1 MYRVLHN
8 LWVRCGRA
16 AEVLALLPL
25 CDHETLQYPP
35 LQQGLIVQHS
45 CDADGHTPT
54 LRQHTKAQRQH
65 QLHGNCGTKNGSYNK
80 AFVQPIKASFKGHY
94 NQYYGYNCVIFWHRE
109 TWALKRKLIRPEKV
123 VLVEK
128 MKTCQAI
135 VKLMIM

>member
-1 MYRVLHN
+1 MYRVLLN

-54 LRQHTKAQRQH
+54 LRRHTEAKRQH
-65 QLHGNCGTKNGSYNK
+65 QLHGNRGTKYGSYNK
-80 AFVQPIKASFKGHY
+80 AFVQPKNTTFKGHY
-94 NQYYGYNCVIFWHRE
+94 NQYYSNNCVI
-109 TWALKRKLIRPEKV
+109 L
-123 VLVEK
+123 
-128 MKTCQAI
+128 
-135 VKLMIM
+135 

>member
-1 MYRVLHN
+1 MYRVLLN

-54 LRQHTKAQRQH
+54 LRRHTEAKRQH
-65 QLHGNCGTKNGSYNK
+65 QLHGNRGTKYGSYNK
-80 AFVQPIKASFKGHY
+80 AFVQPKKRPLRVIIT
-94 NQYYGYNCVIFWHRE
+94 NTIVIIVQYCDTV
-109 TWALKRKLIRPEKV
+109 KPEH
-123 VLVEK
+123 
-128 MKTCQAI
+128 
-135 VKLMIM
+135 